1 MTMRKPGRLL
11 SAAAAVALIAAACAG
26 QGGPAQSAAATPPIA
41 TSSGQSSAPSTAAP
55 STAAFDWKKYSGTE
69 ITFLANQHPWTDGM
83 TPLVAQFTQET
94 GIKVNVQPFAE
105 DLYFDKM
112 SLAIKAPTG
121 TADVYFLPDGTSY
134 DQFLAG
140 NIEPLTPYLNDP
152 AKTAADYNLKDFPAG
167 FLGSMYPP
175 GDPTAQLHGIPIS
188 FETYILFYNKDLV
201 AKYLGGTLPTTM
213 DELTAA
219 AAKISKDGAK
229 DGVAGAV
236 MRGVRSADSIMDT
249 VSGVVYDSWGDK
261 PAPAPYGLWFDGAWT
276 TPRLTDPLICG
287 GIANYAKMVAAGP
300 SNKFALDWPDATAI
314 FSQGKA
320 AFYIDASLF
329 GPSFEDATKSQV
341 AGKVG
346 YAPLPPASAGGQ
358 SYTGNWTWSLAIPK
372 NAKNKD
378 AGWYF
383 IQWMTN
389 KANTA
394 KIGASTGGAP
404 RLSSY
409 SDPTYTGAL
418 APGYVAAVN
427 TAMQTTRSTSIL
439 KGGWSGPAT
448 AIVDGMLAIAN
459 GGDATSSCAKANDAL
474 LAAANK

>member
-1 MTMRKPGRLL
+1 MTMRNPRRLL
-11 SAAAAVALIAAACAG
+11 GTALAVVFVAAACAG
-26 QGGPAQSAAATPPIA
+26 QGQATPSPSAVPA
-41 TSSGQSSAPSTAAP
+41 TAGPSGQSGSP
-55 STAAFDWKKYSGTE
+55 STAAFDWKKYSGTT
-69 ITFLANQHPWTDGM
+69 ITFLANQHPWTTGM
-83 TPLVAQFTQET
+83 TPLLDQFTQET
-94 GIKVNVQPFAE
+94 GIKVNVQAFAE

-112 SLAIKAPTG
+112 SLAIKSPTG

-140 NIEPLTPYLNDP
+140 NIEPLTPYLSDP
-152 AKTAADYNLKDFPAG
+152 SKTAADYDLKDFPTG

-175 GDPTAQLHGIPIS
+175 GDPNAQLYGIPIS

-201 AKYLGGTLPTTM
+201 NKYLGGVLPTTM

-219 AAKISKDGAK
+219 AAKITKDGAK
-229 DGVAGAV
+229 DGVTGAV
-236 MRGVRSADSIMDT
+236 MRGIRSADSIMDT
-249 VSGVVYDSWGDK
+249 FSGVVYDSWGSN

-276 TPRLTDPLICG
+276 KPRLTDPLICA
-287 GIANYAKMVAAGP
+287 GITNYAKMVAAGP
-300 SNKFALDWPDATAI
+300 SNKFALDWSDAVSV

-329 GPSFEDATKSQV
+329 SPSFEDSTKSQV

-346 YAPLPPASAGGQ
+346 YAPLPPTTAGGT

-372 NAKNKD
+372 NAQNKD
-378 AGWYF
+378 AAWYF

-409 SDPTYTGAL
+409 SDPNYTSAL
-418 APGYVAAVN
+418 NPDYVATVN
-427 TAMQTTRSTSIL
+427 TAMKTTRSTSIL
-439 KGGWSGPAT
+439 KAGWGTPAL

-459 GGDATSSCAKANDAL
+459 GGDPTSSCAAANGAL
-474 LAAANK
+474 LTAINAQP

>member
-1 MTMRKPGRLL
+1 MTTRKPARLL
-11 SAAAAVALIAAACAG
+11 STSVAAMLILAACAG
-26 QGGPAQSAAATPPIA
+26 QGGPPPSLSATPTGAAPTSQSGAPSAA
-41 TSSGQSSAPSTAAP
+41 SL
-55 STAAFDWKKYSGTE
+55 DWKKYSGTE
-69 ITFLANQHPWTDGM
+69 ITFLADQHPWTDGM
-83 TPLVAQFTQET
+83 TPLLAQFTQET

-112 SLAIKAPTG
+112 SLAIKSPTG
-121 TADVYFLPDGTSY
+121 TADVYFMPDGTSY

-140 NIEPLTPYLNDP
+140 DVEPLSPYLNDP
-152 AKTAADYNLKDFPAG
+152 TKTAADYNLKDFPAG

-175 GDPTAQLHGIPIS
+175 GDPNAQLYGIPIS

-201 AKYLGGTLPTTM
+201 NKYLGGVLPKTM

-219 AAKISKDGAK
+219 AAKVTKDGAK
-229 DGVAGAV
+229 DGVTGSV
-236 MRGVRSADSIMDT
+236 MRGIRSADSIMDT
-249 VSGVVYDSWGDK
+249 FSGVVFDSWGSK
-261 PAPAPYGLWFDGAWT
+261 AAPSPYGMWFDGAWT
-276 TPRLTDPLICG
+276 KPRLTDPLICA
-287 GIANYAKMVAAGP
+287 GITNYAKMVAAGP
-300 SNKFALDWPDATAI
+300 SNKFALDWPDASSV

-329 GPSFEDATKSQV
+329 SPSFEDAKKSQV

-346 YAPLPPASAGGQ
+346 YVPLPPTTAGGT
-358 SYTGNWTWSLAIPK
+358 SYSGNWTWSLAIPK

-378 AGWYF
+378 AAWYF

-404 RLSSY
+404 RLSAY
-409 SDPTYTGAL
+409 SDPTYTSKL
-418 APGYVAAVN
+418 VPDYVSAVN
-427 TAMQTTRSTSIL
+427 TSMQTTRATSIL
-439 KGGWSGPAT
+439 KGGWSTPAL

-459 GGDATSSCAKANDAL
+459 GGDPTASC
-474 LAAANK
+474 AAANTALLTAINALP